1 MCEISMGGVCK
12 PYPPIDKEKACGSD
26 EKNRR
31 GRKAMISGARKQDS
45 KDRHDRSAQPNEPRN
60 YSNPDPVNTGLEGR
74 VVTVS
79 MIGGRV
85 ESGKLKKA
93 GQYFI
98 EMTMTNGKPLII
110 AKSAIITVSVL

>member
-1 MCEISMGGVCK
+1 
-12 PYPPIDKEKACGSD
+12 
-26 EKNRR
+26 
-31 GRKAMISGARKQDS
+31 MIPAARKPEAKPAKAD
-45 KDRHDRSAQPNEPRN
+45 EPRN

-74 VVTVS
+74 VVTVA

>member
-1 MCEISMGGVCK
+1 MGGICK
-12 PYPPIDKEKACGSD
+12 PRPPIDKEKACGYD
-26 EKNRR
+26 EENRR
-31 GRKAMISGARKQDS
+31 GKKTMISGARKQDS
-45 KDRHDRSAQPNEPRN
+45 KDSNGRPAQPSEPRN

-98 EMTMTNGKPLII
+98 EMIMTNGKPLII